1 MKFFLDYNVWRC
13 GTKLDC
19 LHSLG
24 EGSTY
29 LLNEEG
35 FMCCLGQWNSQCG
48 IENNLLINQSNP
60 SKLYSLGVK
69 PNLLFLDKEGFH
81 TKFSNEAL
89 IINDWSTTTV
99 QEKALALKELCEDNG
114 CELEFVN
121 FPEGFFDVVSN

>member
-1 MKFFLDYNVWRC
+1 METEKCVKNMLNAIRTLGLDDFVR
-13 GTKLDC
+13 DFD
-19 LHSLG
+19 
-24 EGSTY
+24 
-29 LLNEEG
+29 NEEG